1 MTHPQAL
8 DPKGLE
14 AVTRML
20 ALLVTGKHV
29 SELPFDR
36 AELKEWHREGRITDI
51 NSETKESIAEAAAAI
66 ITTYLQERGDG
77 WQPIERALRDKVYIM
92 GWWDEGDFYQK
103 VAWWDENLNKL
114 GGGGW
119 TDGTVASWGSEET
132 AILYPTVCQELIPP
146 PPTTDRGEGE
156 GT

>member
-1 MTHPQAL
+1 M
-8 DPKGLE
+8 
-14 AVTRML
+14 
-20 ALLVTGKHV
+20 
-29 SELPFDR
+29 
-36 AELKEWHREGRITDI
+36 AELILTD
-51 NSETKESIAEAAAAI
+51 EEKAVEAAAEAAAEAAWQHVHRLSCDTDRPHPWSDENDVI
-66 ITTYLQERGDG
+66 KDYFRHLATVIATTYLHERGDG

-92 GWWDEGDFYQK
+92 GWWDEGDFYQA

-132 AILYPTVCQELIPP
+132 AILYPTVFQELIPP